1 MRKTKTQNLR
11 TKQKNGL
18 RPTARKDTKMT
29 NSNTTSTASLNLTIN
44 SKKKAI
50 VMSKKFAKAARLV
63 GSPEYNMLQQ
73 ARNDYPTYRVE
84 TKTTKAKANNLKG
97 LTYQFMTLYIKK
109 HDESKL
115 DEFTAQITP
124 LEDVAPASYVDV
136 KGWFFIRKIFL
147 GLVLVL

>member
-1 MRKTKTQNLR
+1 MSTTY
-11 TKQKNGL
+11 
-18 RPTARKDTKMT
+18 
-29 NSNTTSTASLNLTIN
+29 TTSSASLNLTID
-44 SKKKAI
+44 SKKRAI

-73 ARNDYPTYRVE
+73 ARNDYPSYRVE
-84 TKTTKAKANNLKG
+84 TKTIKAKANNLKG

-136 KGWFFIRKIFL
+136 KGWFLETFPEVTEYKTLRDALIAA
-147 GLVLVL
+147 